1 MDLSTLSSLLEN
13 HALALEGLYRSL
25 GADRAVVTV
34 KLDELHQALIGTIQR
49 QRTAAEQEVADVQR
63 RVEELRS
70 DIERNRRR
78 LGEGRASC
86 ATDGETL
93 LQTRVRLEKEA
104 QVTEKVVQKRQKAIA
119 ALSDRLLALEAVVGQ
134 GFGGA
139 SYAHDTPTNAQA
151 ILPGSEQPLDLQ
163 TLANLEKAITKCENE
178 VRHREELLQSLL
190 REILDL
196 WNELGLVPSS
206 RSSQSTSNGPVL
218 VTATAS
224 RADDLDH
231 QILIALGLG
240 MPGCESS
247 TPKLTASRADTDR
260 LENYKSE
267 LEAERDK
274 RMLQIQT
281 IYDELYLLWTRLGV
295 SEDDADEFVEM
306 WKGTEQK
313 CIDAYRAELCR
324 MLDVKAEHM
333 GIFIQNE
340 QQEIIA
346 LWEELFYADTDRARF
361 PLMQAES
368 ASEDI
373 LIAHELERKRLVE
386 EKQSKEPIL
395 RHLSRYFELL
405 DEMQQL
411 EANAND
417 PSRLTAKGQR
427 RDPGRLLREEKT
439 RKRVAKDKPKVEQEL
454 LALIPA
460 WEAQHNQ
467 AFMVNGSRFIED
479 LTARLNVEDAKAS
492 VNKSRTRH
500 GSVTNLPGSRP
511 LPLSAKRPLVSYA
524 SPLSTTYAYGIFRNI
539 SCLRVTDDT
548 VSHFIFPSL
557 SSAQFDVGAVG
568 TRSSPLFDPPLS
580 WPGLSRH

>member
-178 VRHREELLQSLL
+178 VVSSPYLHPIMLSMLTPALFVQRHREELLQSLL

-313 CIDAYRAELCR
+313 CIDAVRGSLSHSCIKAAELTFF
-324 MLDVKAEHM
+324 A
-333 GIFIQNE
+333 
-340 QQEIIA
+340 
-346 LWEELFYADTDRARF
+346 
-361 PLMQAES
+361 
-368 ASEDI
+368 
-373 LIAHELERKRLVE
+373 
-386 EKQSKEPIL
+386 
-395 RHLSRYFELL
+395 
-405 DEMQQL
+405 
-411 EANAND
+411 
-417 PSRLTAKGQR
+417 
-427 RDPGRLLREEKT
+427 
-439 RKRVAKDKPKVEQEL
+439 
-454 LALIPA
+454 
-460 WEAQHNQ
+460 
-467 AFMVNGSRFIED
+467 
-479 LTARLNVEDAKAS
+479 
-492 VNKSRTRH
+492 
-500 GSVTNLPGSRP
+500 
-511 LPLSAKRPLVSYA
+511 
-524 SPLSTTYAYGIFRNI
+524 
-539 SCLRVTDDT
+539 
-548 VSHFIFPSL
+548 
-557 SSAQFDVGAVG
+557 
-568 TRSSPLFDPPLS
+568 
-580 WPGLSRH
+580 